1 MLISAKPLEQCLAHG
16 KPIVSDSEDVYDD
29 DDGGDDDNYCC
40 YSLAF

>member
-1 MLISAKPLEQCLAHG
+1 MLISAKPLEQCLAQG
-16 KPIVSDSEDVYDD
+16 KPILSDSEDVYD